1 MQILT
6 ISGSARSDSTNVK
19 LLNALPKLMFQLN
32 FHHYKQLYNLPLFTA
47 DADKSPFPAQVLEW
61 RKTVQN
67 ADALIISTPEYLHNI
82 PALLKNA
89 LEWLSSSGEL
99 LNKPVLPITFTPHA
113 PRGKKAMQSLLNTL
127 DALKAR
133 VVGQLDLYQTE
144 VIFDEEDRIKNIEM
158 VELLKLSID
167 SMK

>member
-19 LLNALPKLMFQLN
+19 LLNALPKLMLQSN
-32 FHHYKQLYNLPLFTA
+32 FHYYEHLHNLPLFTE
-47 DADKSPFPAQVLEW
+47 DTDKAPFVDMVLEW
-61 RKTVQN
+61 RNAVQN
-67 ADALIISTPEYLHNI
+67 TDAVIISTPEYLHNI

-113 PRGKKAMQSLLNTL
+113 PRGEKAMQSLLNTL

-144 VIFDEEDRIKNIEM
+144 VIFDEEGRINNIEM
-158 VELLKLSID
+158 VELLKLSIEAL
-167 SMK
+167 